1 MHSTCTK
8 YLYLLCLLLFSVQ
21 VIFLYANIAEK
32 SNPRFAFESIL
43 TENNTDG
50 YNPFESSKDY
60 PEQEEQEESQESE
73 ENEGSNELEVFSDD
87 LSDQQTDFQLSQ
99 MNYYYLLK
107 PSDGVNEEQYCP
119 PECKV

>member
-1 MHSTCTK
+1 MQSICTK
-8 YLYLLCLLLFSVQ
+8 YMSLLCLILFSVH

-43 TENNTDG
+43 TESNTDG
-50 YNPFESSKDY
+50 YNPFESSTDY

-73 ENEGSNELEVFSDD
+73 ENEETEEHEVVSDNLANQQYSFQFSE
-87 LSDQQTDFQLSQ
+87 
-99 MNYYYLLK
+99 MNYYYLFK
-107 PSDGVNEEQYCP
+107 PSEGISKEQYYP

>member
-1 MHSTCTK
+1 MQSICTK
-8 YLYLLCLLLFSVQ
+8 YMSLLCLILFSVQ
-21 VIFLYANIAEK
+21 VIFLYTNIAEK

-43 TENNTDG
+43 TESNTDG
-50 YNPFESSKDY
+50 YNPFESSTDY

-73 ENEGSNELEVFSDD
+73 ENEGSNELEFFSDD
-87 LSDQQTDFQLSQ
+87 LSHQQTDFQLSQ

-107 PSDGVNEEQYCP
+107 PSNGVNEEQYCP

>member
-1 MHSTCTK
+1 MQSTGTK
-8 YLYLLCLLLFSVQ
+8 YLSLLCLILFSVQ

-32 SNPRFAFESIL
+32 SNPRFTFESTL

-50 YNPFESSKDY
+50 YNPFESSTDY